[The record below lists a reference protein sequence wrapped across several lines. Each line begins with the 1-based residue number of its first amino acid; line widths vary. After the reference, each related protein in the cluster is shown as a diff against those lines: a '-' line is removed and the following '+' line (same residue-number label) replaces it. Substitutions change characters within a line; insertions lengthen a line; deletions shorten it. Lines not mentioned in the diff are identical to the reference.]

1 MKDKNM
7 SKGIHPNS
15 LANLKV
21 ITSDTARANQ
31 LKSAASRS
39 LNVKL
44 AEEFK
49 ITAKAF
55 QRALD
60 DLPQVSSLDVLRM
73 AMFKALQEDN
83 FEDAARYA
91 NMIAEYEN
99 PKLARIEQTNTN
111 KTVDLTDEELKKI
124 ISEEGLS
131 E

>member
-1 MKDKNM
+1 M

-55 QRALD
+55 
-60 DLPQVSSLDVLRM
+60 P
-73 AMFKALQEDN
+73 
-83 FEDAARYA
+83 
-91 NMIAEYEN
+91 
-99 PKLARIEQTNTN
+99 
-111 KTVDLTDEELKKI
+111 
-124 ISEEGLS
+124 
-131 E
+131 